1 MRKLHVRTA
10 ASALAFATPVL
21 AQGIFRVPPGQMPP
35 AGMCRIWIDGVPPGR
50 QPAPMNCEAAARRM
64 PANAHLIYGQGVRG
78 NNGYYNNDRIYQDEI
93 RRQRELEIARERQ
106 LQIEREREFQM
117 ARQREL
123 FATSRSARVRRKTR
137 GSGHRRFVS
146 ERAAIATRPRI
157 GTIVGMEVRITG
169 MTATSPERQ
178 DHRDIRRGTRG
189 ANFPG
194 CTSFE
199 SSPSLSPRTSRAAA
213 VVTIRAFCGATGSL

>member
-1 MRKLHVRTA
+1 
-10 ASALAFATPVL
+10 
-21 AQGIFRVPPGQMPP
+21 MPP

-123 FATSRSARVRRKTR
+123 LRDQQIRAREAEDARLRAQAIRERESRDRNQAQDRDHRSN
-137 GSGHRRFVS
+137 GSQDHRNDS
-146 ERAAIATRPRI
+146 N
-157 GTIVGMEVRITG
+157 
-169 MTATSPERQ
+169 
-178 DHRDIRRGTRG
+178 DHRDIRRGSGGR
-189 ANFPG
+189 
-194 CTSFE
+194 
-199 SSPSLSPRTSRAAA
+199 
-213 VVTIRAFCGATGSL
+213 